1 MPHAIDR
8 ELQAA
13 LDLAPTLPSGPTDAL
28 DYRVLRMGYEAAGR
42 ASRTPYPDSLV
53 VTDHRFESAGGRM
66 VSLRL
71 YTPQARQENAPAP
84 GLLFLHGG
92 GWVVGSIETHDP
104 ITAALAVRAGVIVAS
119 VDYALA
125 PEHPHPAA
133 IEDVEAAA
141 LWLVEHAGR
150 LGIDAARIAVGGDS
164 AGGNLAASACIRARD
179 AGNAQRYAA
188 QLLIYPAVD
197 RNGAYD
203 SYRRNADAPILSA
216 ALMRWFI
223 DQYLGAKVD
232 DRSRDDPSWRDASAF
247 PMFAETLTDLPPTF
261 VVTAGH
267 DPLCDEG
274 MAYAARLVRDGVNV
288 TARHAPDLTHGFVRY
303 HGASRR
309 ANEELDAACAW
320 LSATLR
326 ESKRA

>member
-13 LDLAPTLPSGPTDAL
+13 LDLAPTLPSGPTDGL

-42 ASRTPYPDSLV
+42 ASRMPYPDSLV

-71 YTPQARQENAPAP
+71 YTPQARQEDALAP

-92 GWVVGSIETHDP
+92 GWVVGSIETHDS
-104 ITAALAVRAGVIVAS
+104 ITAALALRAGVVVAS

-125 PEHPHPAA
+125 PEHPYPAA

-141 LWLVEHAGR
+141 LWLVDHAGR
-150 LGIDAARIAVGGDS
+150 LGVDAARIAIGGDS

-197 RNGAYD
+197 RNGTYD
-203 SYRRNADAPILSA
+203 SYRRNANAPILST

-223 DQYLGAKVD
+223 DQYVGAKLD
-232 DRSRDDPSWRDASAF
+232 DHSRDDPSWRDAGAF
-247 PMFAETLTDLPPTF
+247 PMLAESLTDLPPAF

-288 TARHAPDLTHGFVRY
+288 TVRQAPDLTHGFVRY

-309 ANEELDAACAW
+309 ANEELYAACAW

-326 ESKRA
+326 ESKRT